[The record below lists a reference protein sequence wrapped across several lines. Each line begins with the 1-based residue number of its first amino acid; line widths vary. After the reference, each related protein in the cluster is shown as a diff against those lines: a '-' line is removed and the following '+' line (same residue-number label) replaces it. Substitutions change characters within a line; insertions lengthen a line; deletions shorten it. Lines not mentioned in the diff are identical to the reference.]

1 MANPLKFAQLGR
13 TLQAK
18 VEFPIESSKGNNSSL
33 TLVFDGPCRKVTISF
48 REEDGGETL
57 RLWATSDQNDTM
69 NLAYPWTMSSEMY
82 VVNLASEFIA
92 YLNME

>member
-1 MANPLKFAQLGR
+1 MANLIKFAQLGR

-18 VEFPIESSKGNNSSL
+18 VEFPIVSSKGNNSTL
-33 TLVFDGPCRKVTISF
+33 ILVFDGPYRKVTISF

>member
-1 MANPLKFAQLGR
+1 MANPIKFAQLGR

-33 TLVFDGPCRKVTISF
+33 TLVFDGPYRKITVSF
-48 REEDGGETL
+48 HEEDGGETL

-82 VVNLASEFIA
+82 VVNLAAEFIT

>member
-18 VEFPIESSKGNNSSL
+18 VEYPIEASKGNNSSL
-33 TLVFDGPCRKVTISF
+33 TLVFDGPYRKVTISF

-57 RLWATSDQNDTM
+57 RLRATSDQNDTM

-82 VVNLASEFIA
+82 VVNLAAEFIA

>member
-18 VEFPIESSKGNNSSL
+18 VEFPIESSKGTNTSL
-33 TLVFDGPCRKVTISF
+33 TLVFDGPYRKITVSF
-48 REEDGGETL
+48 HEEYGGETL
-57 RLWATSDQNDTM
+57 RLRATSDQNDTM

-82 VVNLASEFIA
+82 VVNLAAEFIA

>member
-1 MANPLKFAQLGR
+1 MANPIKFAQLGR

-33 TLVFDGPCRKVTISF
+33 TLVFDGPYRKITVSF
-48 REEDGGETL
+48 HEEDGGETL
-57 RLWATSDQNDTM
+57 RLQATSDQNDTL

-82 VVNLASEFIA
+82 VVNLAAEFIA

>member
-1 MANPLKFAQLGR
+1 MANPIKFAQLGR
-13 TLQAK
+13 ALQAK
-18 VEFPIESSKGNNSSL
+18 VPFPIESSKGNNSSL

-57 RLWATSDQNDTM
+57 RLWATSDQNDTL
-69 NLAYPWTMSSEMY
+69 NLAYPWTMSYEMY

>member
-1 MANPLKFAQLGR
+1 MANPIKFAQLGR

-18 VEFPIESSKGNNSSL
+18 VPFPIESSKGTNTSL
-33 TLVFDGPCRKVTISF
+33 TLVFDGPYRKITVSF
-48 REEDGGETL
+48 HEEDGGETL
-57 RLWATSDQNDTM
+57 RLWVTSDQNDTM
-69 NLAYPWTMSSEMY
+69 NLAYPWTMSSDMY

>member
-1 MANPLKFAQLGR
+1 MANLLKFAQLGR

-48 REEDGGETL
+48 REEEGGETL
-57 RLWATSDQNDTM
+57 RLWATSDQKDTM

-82 VVNLASEFIA
+82 VVNLAAEFIT